1 MTATRA
7 LLLLAALLIAAC
19 DSPSATDDCPDPAD
33 PRVTYIEGTRDNPQR
48 CEVIRFVCNPGGTA
62 FSNECG
68 CGCIRPD

>member
-1 MTATRA
+1 
-7 LLLLAALLIAAC
+7 
-19 DSPSATDDCPDPAD
+19 
-33 PRVTYIEGTRDNPQR
+33 VTYIEGTRDNPQR